1 MATVIDTLFLE
12 LGIDSSKF
20 SGEAAKAEKQYDRL
34 ERSVSKVEKAE
45 KNAAKT
51 TKENSEARRKSVVD
65 TQKAD
70 ASMQGLLKT
79 VNASIKGFAAF
90 TGLLLGAA
98 AFQSWH

>member
-45 KNAAKT
+45 KNAAKQPRKT
-51 TKENSEARRKSVVD
+51 ARH
-65 TQKAD
+65 
-70 ASMQGLLKT
+70 
-79 VNASIKGFAAF
+79 
-90 TGLLLGAA
+90 GARA
-98 AFQSWH
+98 